1 MIASIDLVL
10 QFGGQNFDQID
21 PILTFVL
28 VFLWIDRYGTPQ
40 HDSQNHALSHA
51 VIHNIESL

>member
-1 MIASIDLVL
+1 
-10 QFGGQNFDQID
+10 
-21 PILTFVL
+21 LTFVL